1 MKTHNLYTACATFAV
16 ALAPGL
22 AWAQN
27 CTTNG
32 RQVVDA
38 IYRQVLERNAN
49 GEGTAAVNQLAN
61 GQTTVR
67 ELVRNIA
74 NSKEHVDRFMSAGN
88 THDVTFAYKHLL
100 GRAPDP
106 GGLVAHE
113 KILETEAPRAVVD
126 NIIDSAEYQAN
137 FSDDTVPGS
146 KLRYCGPTGQ
156 SSRTMRFQGMDANR
170 NGTIERGEWNGSR
183 GSFDVHDWNNDGVL
197 SGEEIRVGGRRA
209 ARWQAE
215 DDFNPNGPAT
225 WTTRNFGILDRNRD
239 SRISSSEWYYAP
251 EFFRRADRDRN
262 GVLTQAEFTGGGT
275 TWDDDRDD
283 RFSNLDLNNNGRVE
297 RGEWHGSLD
306 AFDWL
311 DRNNDNWLSQA
322 EVVGDTAAGNS
333 TSSTSTS
340 AFNAFQSLDSN
351 RNGTLDASEWRWSLR
366 SFERYDTNDDGRL
379 TRQEFTAGGGSPTA
393 LR

>member
-1 MKTHNLYTACATFAV
+1 MKIHTLYTACATFAV

-27 CTTNG
+27 CTPNA

-49 GEGTAAVNQLAN
+49 GEGGTAVTQLAN

-113 KILETEAPRAVVD
+113 KILETEAPSAVVD
-126 NIIDSAEYQAN
+126 NMIDSAEYQAN

-146 KLRYCGPTGQ
+146 KVRYCGPAGQ
-156 SSRTMRFQGMDANR
+156 SSRSMRFQGMDANR
-170 NGTIERGEWNGSR
+170 NGSIERREWNGTR
-183 GSFDVHDWNNDGVL
+183 GSFSVHDWNNDDVL
-197 SGEEIRVGGRRA
+197 SGEEVRIGGRRA
-209 ARWQAE
+209 ARVQAE

-225 WTTRNFGILDRNRD
+225 WTTRNFRILDRNRD
-239 SRISSSEWYYAP
+239 SLISSNEWYYAP

-262 GVLTQAEFTGGGT
+262 GSLSAAEFTGGST
-275 TWDDDRDD
+275 PWDDDRDD
-283 RFSNLDLNNNGRVE
+283 QFSNLDMNNNGRVE
-297 RGEWHGSLD
+297 RTEWHGSRD

-311 DRNNDNWLSQA
+311 DRNRDNWLSKA
-322 EVVGDTAAGNS
+322 EVVGDSATPG
-333 TSSTSTS
+333 TST
-340 AFNAFQSLDSN
+340 FDTFQSLDAN
-351 RNGTLDASEWRWSLR
+351 RNGMVDSSEWRWSLR
-366 SFERYDTNDDGRL
+366 SFERYDTNNDGRL